1 MLYLLLSILCSSL
14 ITVLMRLSERHSKN
28 NLSMLAVNYAACS
41 LLALL
46 FAGPARLFPAAEGL
60 RFTLLLGALGG
71 VLYLGGFLLLQW
83 NIARNGVVLPATFMK
98 LGVLVPTL
106 MSILVFGESPRAAQL
121 VGVAAAIFAIPLMQG
136 GGASKQASSLPGL
149 ILLLLCGGFADGL
162 SKIFEQIGPAEL
174 SNHFLLYNFI
184 VAFALCAA
192 LCVCKRQSFTL
203 ADAAFGL
210 LIGVPNYLSS
220 RFLLLSLSHVPA
232 VVAFPS
238 FSVGT
243 ILLTAAAG
251 VTLFHEKLSRRKCAA
266 LAVILL
272 ALVLLNL

>member
-1 MLYLLLSILCSSL
+1 MLYLLLAILCSSL
-14 ITVLMRLSERHSKN
+14 ITILMRLSETRRKN

-46 FAGPARLFPAAEGL
+46 FAGPTQLFPAVEGL
-60 RFTLLLGALGG
+60 RFTLLLGALGS

-106 MSILVFGESPRAAQL
+106 TSIFVFGENPRAVQL
-121 VGVAAAIFAIPLMQG
+121 VGVAAAVIAIPLMQG
-136 GGASKQASSLPGL
+136 GGASKQASSLLGL

-174 SNHFLLYNFI
+174 RNHFLLYNFI
-184 VAFALCAA
+184 MAFVLSSALCIF
-192 LCVCKRQSFTL
+192 KRQSLTL
-203 ADAAFGL
+203 ADAAFGM
-210 LIGVPNYLSS
+210 LIGIPNYLAS

-238 FSVGT
+238 FSVGA
-243 ILLTAAAG
+243 ILLTVVAG
-251 VTLFHEKLSRRKCAA
+251 VVLFHEKLNRRKCVA
-266 LAVILL
+266 LVIILL